1 MINEHEHETEDF
13 VEEDNL
19 YNFRQLMDTLVIHK
33 ELIITVPTEQVK
45 QLKNGFVMRKSKDN
59 KLLQRKQLIP
69 EDEVLSF
76 TVYPK
81 KDDITKQLVEG
92 QMCVRVRLGPRKS
105 INVLDIKI
113 PDNEI

>member
-1 MINEHEHETEDF
+1 M
-13 VEEDNL
+13 EEDNL

-45 QLKNGFVMRKSKDN
+45 QLKNGFIMRKSKDN
-59 KLLQRKQLIP
+59 KLLQRKKLIP
-69 EDEVLSF
+69 DDEVLSF
-76 TVYPK
+76 ATFPK
-81 KDDITKQLVEG
+81 KEEGTLKIVEG
-92 QMCVRVRLGPRKS
+92 QTCVRVKLGPRKS